1 MPASQ
6 RKSSGLDNLPASS
19 TPLKKP
25 LIKGRSAGRHVSGCW
40 WKALIAL
47 LLVFGIGFYLEYSR
61 TDEPIPGLRKRVQGG
76 TALDAYERAQNVLV
90 EHHKGLVDEVS
101 GFVGG
106 KHYRTFRQVWKNM
119 DKEKRMDLV
128 AKARAL
134 LSTDQLLN
142 AAIEHSRDPKK
153 MQQMEQVTLK
163 MFAPEIFADEA
174 LATEDDGIPFLLDVV
189 VQGKE
194 HDYYGQKRPVEEDE
208 DEEYDVDN
216 DDEKTIQDIESSHPD
231 HPLQEDDVVQAAAAM
246 PGTSEPAAI
255 ESQDEDPHRAS
266 LGDVTAEGPASE
278 GSVEEHE
285 SSETWTRA
293 DRSSK
298 EVDPRWEAMWKQYR
312 SVALASFAQKIIL
325 AWRTSY

>member
-6 RKSSGLDNLPASS
+6 RKSSGPDNLPASS

-25 LIKGRSAGRHVSGCW
+25 PLKGRSTGRHDSDCW
-40 WKALIAL
+40 WKALIA
-47 LLVFGIGFYLEYSR
+47 VVVVVGIGLYLEYSR

-106 KHYRTFRQVWKNM
+106 KHYRSFRQVWKNM
-119 DKEKRMDLV
+119 DKETRMDLV

-194 HDYYGQKRPVEEDE
+194 HDYYGQKRPAEDDE
-208 DEEYDVDN
+208 DEEYDEDE
-216 DDEKTIQDIESSHPD
+216 DDRKTVPGIESSPPD
-231 HPLQEDDVVQAAAAM
+231 HASQEDEVVQAAAAT
-246 PGTSEPAAI
+246 PGISDPAAT
-255 ESQDEDPHRAS
+255 ESQDQDPQSAS
-266 LGDVTAEGPASE
+266 SGDATADGTASD
-278 GSVEEHE
+278 GSVEEDE
-285 SSETWTRA
+285 SSETWTRP
-293 DRSSK
+293 DRTSN

>member
-6 RKSSGLDNLPASS
+6 RKSSGPDNLPASS

-25 LIKGRSAGRHVSGCW
+25 PLKGRSTGRHDSDCW
-40 WKALIAL
+40 WKALIA
-47 LLVFGIGFYLEYSR
+47 VVVVVGIGLYLEYSR

-106 KHYRTFRQVWKNM
+106 KHYRSFRQVWKNM
-119 DKEKRMDLV
+119 DKETRMDLV
-128 AKARAL
+128 AK
-134 LSTDQLLN
+134 
-142 AAIEHSRDPKK
+142 
-153 MQQMEQVTLK
+153 VTLK

-194 HDYYGQKRPVEEDE
+194 HDYYGQKRPAEDDE
-208 DEEYDVDN
+208 DEEYDEDE
-216 DDEKTIQDIESSHPD
+216 DDRKTVPGIESSPPD
-231 HPLQEDDVVQAAAAM
+231 HASQEDEVVQAAAAT
-246 PGTSEPAAI
+246 PGISDPAAT
-255 ESQDEDPHRAS
+255 ESQDQDPQSAS
-266 LGDVTAEGPASE
+266 SGDATADGTASD
-278 GSVEEHE
+278 GSVEEDE
-285 SSETWTRA
+285 SSETWTRP
-293 DRSSK
+293 DRTSN